1 MLVPRPPANGILPPG
16 HQQPEHGV
24 PLVRVVDD
32 EASIRTLF
40 GRMRDVLSAEV
51 VAYATAKELLD
62 SLDDGQAGCIV
73 LDLVLPDLTGIEV
86 LTELA
91 QRGCQLPVVF
101 MSGMARVSEAVAA
114 LKLGSIDFI
123 EKPFTL
129 EQMTAAIHRAIGIDL
144 DRRRSADDEAQLR
157 GRFRHLTP
165 RENEVME
172 RIVRGAAN
180 KEVAAELGLSPKTV
194 EVHRANIMRK
204 TRAGSLAEL
213 VRMHVA
219 ANEQQTPTGAST

>member
-1 MLVPRPPANGILPPG
+1 MLVPRPPVNGPHQPG
-16 HQQPEHGV
+16 THAPDHGV

-32 EASIRTLF
+32 EASIRGLF
-40 GRMRDVLSAEV
+40 TRMRDVLGAEV
-51 VAYATAKELLD
+51 VTCETAKELFE

-86 LTELA
+86 LNELA
-91 QRGCQLPVVF
+91 RRGCQLPVVF

-144 DRRRSADDEAQLR
+144 DRRRSADDEAQLLD
-157 GRFRHLTP
+157 RFRHLTP
-165 RENEVME
+165 REVEVME

-219 ANEQQTPTGAST
+219 AHVQEPSGAAP

>member
-1 MLVPRPPANGILPPG
+1 MLVPRPPASDCRNTLGAAPRV
-16 HQQPEHGV
+16 H
-24 PLVRVVDD
+24 VVDD
-32 EASIRTLF
+32 EASIRSLF
-40 GRMRDVLSAEV
+40 ERMAGMLGCEV
-51 VAYATAKELLD
+51 VTHETAK
-62 SLDDGQAGCIV
+62 SLFEAIDPRRPGCIV

-86 LTELA
+86 LTELSA
-91 QRGCQLPVVF
+91 RACQLPVVF
-101 MSGMARVSEAVAA
+101 MRGMARVSEAVAG

-129 EQMTAAIHRAIGIDL
+129 EQMIAAIQRAIEL
-144 DRRRSADDEAQLR
+144 DRVHRQSADDEALLR
-157 GRFRHLTP
+157 DRFRTLTP
-165 RENEVME
+165 REIEVME

-180 KEVAAELGLSPKTV
+180 KEVAADLGLSPKTV

-219 ANEQQTPTGAST
+219 AHEHAPAQ